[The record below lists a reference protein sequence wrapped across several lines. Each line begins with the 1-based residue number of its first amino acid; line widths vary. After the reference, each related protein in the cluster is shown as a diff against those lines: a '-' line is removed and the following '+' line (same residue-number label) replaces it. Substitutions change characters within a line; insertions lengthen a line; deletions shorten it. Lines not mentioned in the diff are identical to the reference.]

1 MDKKVSVIVNFH
13 NGEQYL
19 DECITSILNQDYNN
33 IEIILWDNCSN
44 DKSLEIIKK
53 FDDDRLKYFYNKKKE
68 PLYKARNKAILNSV
82 GELIAFLDCDDWW
95 EKSYISS
102 RAKYFHDNNYSYYY
116 CNTNFY
122 YQKNKKKKLYKSY
135 QFPNG
140 KIFNSFSKDYL

>member
-53 FDDDRLKYFYNKKKE
+53 FDDDRLKYF
-68 PLYKARNKAILNSV
+68 
-82 GELIAFLDCDDWW
+82 
-95 EKSYISS
+95 
-102 RAKYFHDNNYSYYY
+102 
-116 CNTNFY
+116 
-122 YQKNKKKKLYKSY
+122 
-135 QFPNG
+135 
-140 KIFNSFSKDYL
+140 